1 LRAVIGA
8 PFVVLGAMV
17 SVAPPLPDPELQAE
31 QGYLEGAMTSLAVM
45 RERAERL
52 LQDLI
57 AAGNP
62 DLDYVAALSRRV
74 ALLADSPRP
83 LLFGRIDEETGG
95 IWHIGRRHVEDKKS
109 DPVVVDWRA
118 PIAVPFYRAS
128 AQEPLGLVRRRQ
140 IMVDRRS
147 VVAVA
152 DDLFDGTDNETG
164 TTRLRGGD
172 ALLAELERARTGE
185 MLDIVATIQ
194 AEQDEIIRAP
204 LEQLLTVQGGPGT
217 GKTAVGLHRAAFL
230 LYNHPSLSRDG
241 VLVLGP
247 SRAFL
252 RYIAQVLPSLGE
264 EAVVQTTVTDVA
276 PKAKVRVHEPME
288 VRRLK
293 GDLRMAE
300 LLRRAL
306 EGRRNR
312 LDHDVSLR
320 VRFARATL
328 STQRVNELVSS
339 ITSRPGPYKAGR
351 LALRARLVSEARR
364 AFRSSGRFGADEP
377 WFERELT
384 ATEEFG
390 TLLDTLWPTV
400 SPAALVRDLLASA
413 DRLERYASDLLQSSE
428 WPLLLRK
435 KAASVSGTTWSIDDL
450 ALLDEASFL
459 TGGRTRSYGHIVV
472 DEAQDLTPMQ
482 FRMIARRTPTG
493 SVTVLGDLAQAT
505 GPWSYKDWTDVREIL
520 KRGSAAPQ
528 HAELTLGYRAPGRV
542 LELASRLL
550 PVAAPGVAPTS
561 SIRRGRTEPTI
572 RFVPTE
578 EVSSASL
585 AEAYAL
591 MADHALIAVIA
602 PDELVPELVRLARRH
617 EEVGLLERDAMSRP
631 VTIVP
636 APAAKGLEFDAV
648 VVAEPALIAGTDS
661 RGLRLLYVAMT
672 RPIQHLSIVHGLPLP
687 SPLLA

>member
-1 LRAVIGA
+1 
-8 PFVVLGAMV
+8 
-17 SVAPPLPDPELQAE
+17 
-31 QGYLEGAMTSLAVM
+31 
-45 RERAERL
+45 
-52 LQDLI
+52 
-57 AAGNP
+57 
-62 DLDYVAALSRRV
+62 
-74 ALLADSPRP
+74 
-83 LLFGRIDEETGG
+83 
-95 IWHIGRRHVEDKKS
+95 
-109 DPVVVDWRA
+109 
-118 PIAVPFYRAS
+118 
-128 AQEPLGLVRRRQ
+128 
-140 IMVDRRS
+140 
-147 VVAVA
+147 
-152 DDLFDGTDNETG
+152 
-164 TTRLRGGD
+164 
-172 ALLAELERARTGE
+172 
-185 MLDIVATIQ
+185 
-194 AEQDEIIRAP
+194 
-204 LEQLLTVQGGPGT
+204 
-217 GKTAVGLHRAAFL
+217 
-230 LYNHPSLSRDG
+230 

-288 VRRLK
+288 IRRLK

-306 EGRRNR
+306 EGRRNQ
-312 LDHDVSLR
+312 LDQDVSLR

-328 STQRVNELVSS
+328 SAQRVNELVSS
-339 ITSRPGPYKAGR
+339 ITSRPTPYKAGR

-384 ATEEFG
+384 GTEEFG

-400 SPAALVRDLLASA
+400 SPAALVRDLLASS
-413 DRLERYASDLLQSSE
+413 DQLERYAAGLLQPSE
-428 WPLLLRK
+428 RPLLLRRK
-435 KAASVSGTTWSIDDL
+435 SASVSGTTWSVDDL

-459 TGGRTRSYGHIVV
+459 TGGRTRRYGHVVV

-505 GPWSYKDWTDVREIL
+505 GPWSYGDWSEVRAIL
-520 KRGSAAPQ
+520 EGGSSQPQ

-542 LELASRLL
+542 LDFASKLL
-550 PVAAPGVAPTS
+550 PVSAPGVAPTS

-572 RFVPTE
+572 HAVPTQ
-578 EVSSASL
+578 EVPATSL

-602 PDELVPELVRLARRH
+602 PEELVPELVRLVRGH
-617 EEVGLLERDAMSRP
+617 EEVGLLERDAMNRP

-648 VVAEPALIAGTDS
+648 VVVEPTLIAGADP

-687 SPLLA
+687 APLLD